1 MYRRTP
7 SGFVNSGF
15 RGESMANEQLETS
28 NQNVRVLF
36 GLSFVLRRNLLHCQ
50 YSNRI

>member
-36 GLSFVLRRNLLHCQ
+36 GLSFVC
-50 YSNRI
+50 YIVSI